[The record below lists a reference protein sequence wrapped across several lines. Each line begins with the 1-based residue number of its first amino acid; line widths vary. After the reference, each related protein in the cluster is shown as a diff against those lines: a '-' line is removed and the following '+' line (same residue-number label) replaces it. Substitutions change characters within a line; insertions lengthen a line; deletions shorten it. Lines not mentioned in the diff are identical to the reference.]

1 MGRVNLDQLDMIKD
15 QGSSAEEEEEEEER
29 ETMEMVSD
37 GKVALEEEE
46 EEAEEEND
54 DNDVGMEIIENMV
67 EGQTEMDDEEMEEN
81 VKDEDD
87 EVEEVEE
94 VEDEE
99 DEEEVQEVGEGK
111 PAPQGNV
118 ISKELLFYDWPVK
131 SKTLYYDF
139 KKTNKLDYKSRID
152 SLTKIT
158 GDHSARDYVK
168 YSWPMFVLYI
178 ISCVALWSQ

>member
-1 MGRVNLDQLDMIKD
+1 MIKD
-15 QGSSAEEEEEEEER
+15 QGSSAEEEEEEER

-118 ISKELLFYDWPVK
+118 ISKNWPVK

-168 YSWPMFVLYI
+168 YS
-178 ISCVALWSQ
+178 

>member
-15 QGSSAEEEEEEEER
+15 QGSSAEEEEEEER

-46 EEAEEEND
+46 EEAEEDD

-67 EGQTEMDDEEMEEN
+67 GGQTEMDDEEVEEN

-111 PAPQGNV
+111 PAPQGNI
-118 ISKELLFYDWPVK
+118 ISKKLLLYDYDWNPK
-131 SKTLYYDF
+131 LYYYFFFF
-139 KKTNKLDYKSRID
+139 KLHYKSRID

-158 GDHSARDYVK
+158 GDHSAKHYVK
-168 YSWPMFVLYI
+168 
-178 ISCVALWSQ
+178 